1 MDYSDLDI
9 PEPTPEQYHA
19 NLLYQLRDPNV
30 SEFATIDEL
39 EKLLD
44 ELHRK
49 SEPTVDVLRGGPD
62 TRTTPQ

>member
-9 PEPTPEQYHA
+9 PDPTPEQYHA

-49 SEPTVDVLRGGPD
+49 SEPTLDVPRGVGHG
-62 TRTTPQ
+62 RTTPQ